1 MKKTLSLI
9 IIPVIAIGSVIALIY
24 YIKMD
29 TFAFAWALN
38 FMLML
43 FVSMFS
49 GALKSPLTSSYYNQN
64 TWERSG
70 EIYRYLGID
79 FFRKLL
85 VWIGWEKLIRKSSP
99 IEKNTKALAHLHYQT
114 KRSEIDHL
122 IIFVIVMVFNV
133 FVATR
138 YGILKSLSLFILNVI
153 LNLYPILLQRYNR
166 PRIER
171 ALNLSKRGRE
181 IFLSLPNGSGRT
193 KKA

>member
-9 IIPVIAIGSVIALIY
+9 LIVVIGIASVYALVY
-24 YIKMD
+24 YTKMD
-29 TFAFAWALN
+29 TSAFAWALN

-49 GALKSPLTSSYYNQN
+49 GVLKSPLTSSYYNQK

-70 EIYRYLGID
+70 ETYRYLGID
-79 FFRKLL
+79 VFRKLL
-85 VWIGWEKLIRKSSP
+85 VWIGWEKVIRKSCP
-99 IEKNTKALAHLHYQT
+99 IEKNTKALVNLHYQT

-122 IIFVIVMVFNV
+122 TIFVIVLAFNV
-133 FVATR
+133 FVAIQ
-138 YGILKSLSLFILNVI
+138 YGILKSLSLLILNVL

-171 ALNLSKRGRE
+171 ALNLSKRRE
-181 IFLSLPNGSGRT
+181 GNFLSLPHESRRI

>member
-1 MKKTLSLI
+1 MKKTLNLI
-9 IIPVIAIGSVIALIY
+9 IIPVIAIGSVIALVY
-24 YIKMD
+24 YIKID

-49 GALKSPLTSSYYNQN
+49 GVLKSPLTSSYYDPKS
-64 TWERSG
+64 WERSG
-70 EIYRYLGID
+70 EIYRYLGVD

-99 IEKNTKALAHLHYQT
+99 IEKNTKALVHLHYQT

-122 IIFVIVMVFNV
+122 IILIIVLAFNV
-133 FVATR
+133 FVAIQ
-138 YGILKSLSLFILNVI
+138 YGILKSMSLLILNVI

-171 ALNLSKRGRE
+171 ALNLSKRRE
-181 IFLSLPNGSGRT
+181 GNFSIFAS
-193 KKA
+193 